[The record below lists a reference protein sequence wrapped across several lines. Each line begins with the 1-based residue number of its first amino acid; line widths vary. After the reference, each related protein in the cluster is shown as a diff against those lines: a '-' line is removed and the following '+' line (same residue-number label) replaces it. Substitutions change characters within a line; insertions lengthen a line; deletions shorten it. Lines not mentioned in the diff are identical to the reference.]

1 MIKHALFGLML
12 AGSTAAVAQSTQ
24 PTTDP
29 LAPSTPSTSTP
40 SGTSPATPAVPATPA
55 DPATGTSATPATPA
69 TPAIPSET
77 AATQP
82 AAPTDAA
89 GIVAADWATYDAN
102 SNKQLSR
109 AEFGKWV
116 TALQTSATN
125 KAPTQAYLSEAFKT
139 ADTNKSGGVSRDE
152 LVKFLTS

>member
-29 LAPSTPSTSTP
+29 LAPSTPSTTTP
-40 SGTSPATPAVPATPA
+40 SGTAPATPAVPATPA
-55 DPATGTSATPATPA
+55 DPATGTEAAPATPA
-69 TPAIPSET
+69 TPAAPAET
-77 AATQP
+77 TATQP

-89 GIVAADWATYDAN
+89 GIVAADWASYDAN
-102 SNKQLSR
+102 GNKQLSR

-139 ADTNKSGGVSRDE
+139 ADANKSGGVSQDE